1 VSLKQW
7 PKRINKLTYFE
18 ELKMK
23 KLLLVTALGL
33 VAFAAGSEIKNSTI
47 SNKANIKN
55 SQNMAIG
62 YKGNATANQGSV
74 AIKGSKVKN
83 STISN
88 KANIKNS
95 QNMAIGYKGNAT
107 ANQGS
112 IEIK

>member
-1 VSLKQW
+1 
-7 PKRINKLTYFE
+7 
-18 ELKMK
+18 MK
-23 KLLLVTALGL
+23 KLIIVSALSLVVSAQ
-33 VAFAAGSEIKNSTI
+33 AFAAGSEIKNSTI

-74 AIKGSKVKN
+74 AIKDSKVKN

-112 IEIK
+112 IDIK